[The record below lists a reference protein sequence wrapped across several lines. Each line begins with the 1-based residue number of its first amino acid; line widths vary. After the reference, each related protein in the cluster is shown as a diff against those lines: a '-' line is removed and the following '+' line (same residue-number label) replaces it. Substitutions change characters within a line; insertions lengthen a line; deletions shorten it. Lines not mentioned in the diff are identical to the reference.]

1 MTTTYSPSPNAGGGT
16 GFFSLLQVAL
26 IVLKL
31 IKKIDWPWWVVF
43 APTWA
48 LIIIAIV
55 IIGAIMII
63 EAKEIKKIKG

>member
-1 MTTTYSPSPNAGGGT
+1 MKTSYQSAGSGGT

-31 IKKIDWPWWVVF
+31 INKIDWPWWVVF
-43 APTWA
+43 APTWG
-48 LIIIAIV
+48 LTIIAIV
-55 IIGAIMII
+55 VIGAIMII